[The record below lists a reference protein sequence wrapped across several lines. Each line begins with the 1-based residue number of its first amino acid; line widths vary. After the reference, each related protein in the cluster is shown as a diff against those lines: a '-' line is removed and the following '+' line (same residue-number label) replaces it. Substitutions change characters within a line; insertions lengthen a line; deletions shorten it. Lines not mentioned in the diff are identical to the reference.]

1 VSSGGDRSRVY
12 GAMTRRFQ
20 KYIVKTDSHK
30 EEGGQPG
37 EEKMQKTRSMLAVRE
52 TAPNNFPET
61 SPLLH

>member
-1 VSSGGDRSRVY
+1 MSSGEDWFRVY
-12 GAMTRRFQ
+12 GAMTTRLV
-20 KYIVKTDSHK
+20 KCIVKSDSHK

-52 TAPNNFPET
+52 TAPNDFPET